1 MIREYKMK
9 EKTYTKEEVKRLL
22 SEHFQNYCEKL
33 QEKEKQIV
41 ENDVKIYMGEKSAVA
56 KGVLKVYEDIGK
68 HRALDIDFQPS
79 PVIE

>member
-1 MIREYKMK
+1 M
-9 EKTYTKEEVKRLL
+9 
-22 SEHFQNYCEKL
+22 
-33 QEKEKQIV
+33 